1 MPLPSPLHAPGQE
14 GGELTVNLITEWV
27 CHQVDNSSVSSLT
40 AEQAGTFLLQQGVH
54 IDHFLCDDLVAELG
68 SFGSPPWH
76 ICPQLLL

>member
-1 MPLPSPLHAPGQE
+1 MGLPPSGQLF
-14 GGELTVNLITEWV
+14 GEFFP
-27 CHQVDNSSVSSLT
+27 LT

-76 ICPQLLL
+76 ICP

>member
-1 MPLPSPLHAPGQE
+1 MGLPPSGQLF
-14 GGELTVNLITEWV
+14 GEFFP
-27 CHQVDNSSVSSLT
+27 LT